1 MKNIKKILISIATYK
16 EGENIENLIKK
27 IREYDNYS
35 KILIIND
42 FSNDKTEELIK
53 NIDDKNLDFIE
64 RPKKLGLGTAHKLS
78 IFYAIKYNYNYLVTM
93 DADFSHDPSYIPE
106 TFRKSWPK

>member
-42 FSNDKTEELIK
+42 FSNDKTKELI
-53 NIDDKNLDFIE
+53 
-64 RPKKLGLGTAHKLS
+64 R
-78 IFYAIKYNYNYLVTM
+78 KY
-93 DADFSHDPSYIPE
+93 
-106 TFRKSWPK
+106 K